1 MSSTRREFLQSSLLV
16 AGAAGAAPLT
26 AGAAS
31 LSQGGTGTI
40 VAAGPTSAPKVAAA
54 APATPA
60 TMAAAPA
67 IAGDGGPVTRRW
79 IEQRWVLDNVIRANG
94 IDWDQP
100 RSQLYNAPC
109 GPEANADFASIRS
122 RVQKFADIAPAFE
135 ATARRREA
143 LAREAEA
150 AGALVNARENY
161 FMAAVHW
168 AASQWTFDTNNE
180 HNLANN
186 TRKRECYLA
195 YARLA
200 DHRVEAAF
208 VTLPTGQRLPGWFHL
223 PPGYT
228 GGRIP
233 AVVSIPGM
241 DGFKEGS
248 VAVYGD
254 RWLSRG
260 IAVLVVEGPGQYE
273 AAVNNIHVSVP
284 GWLATGPATM
294 QWMLAR
300 PEIDPARIGILGSSF
315 GSMFATLACSAEPR
329 FKAIAVANTCLEPG
343 CHTIFEEASPTFKK
357 RFMYMSG
364 YTDEARFDQFRREL
378 TWEGHIDRIKVPYLC
393 IAGSADELCPI
404 EHTER
409 MMKTLQGPK
418 QLLVYQD
425 ARHAVGGVPATN
437 LGPSPS
443 VYGAD
448 WMSARLESKPFTSEH
463 WMIEPSGRV
472 VKTPYA

>member
-1 MSSTRREFLQSSLLV
+1 MGNRRDFLQSTLL
-16 AGAAGAAPLT
+16 AAGAATGAAAGSAATAATPASAPGAL
-26 AGAAS
+26 AGAA
-31 LSQGGTGTI
+31 TGTHH
-40 VAAGPTSAPKVAAA
+40 GP
-54 APATPA
+54 
-60 TMAAAPA
+60 M
-67 IAGDGGPVTRRW
+67 TRRW
-79 IEQRWVLDNVIRANG
+79 MEQRWLLDNVIRANG

-100 RSQLYNAPC
+100 RSVLYNAPC
-109 GPEANADFASIRS
+109 GPEANADFAAIRA
-122 RVQKFADIAPAFE
+122 RVQKYADISPAFE
-135 ATARRREA
+135 AAARRREA
-143 LAREAEA
+143 IAREAES
-150 AGALVNARENY
+150 AGNPVWAREN
-161 FMAAVHW
+161 FFIAAILW
-168 AASQWTFDTNNE
+168 AASQWTFETNSE

-208 VTLPTGQRLPGWFHL
+208 VTLPGGQRLPGWFHL

-248 VAVYGD
+248 VAMYGD

-284 GWLATGPATM
+284 AWQATGRATM
-294 QWMLAR
+294 DWMLAR
-300 PEIDPARIGILGSSF
+300 PEIDPARVGIVGSSF
-315 GSMFATLACSAEPR
+315 GSMFSTIACSAESR

-343 CHTIFEEASPTFKK
+343 CHTIFEEASPTFKM

-364 YTDEARFDQFRREL
+364 ITDEAQFDRFRRDI
-378 TWEGHIDRIKVPYLC
+378 TWEGHVDNLRCPYLC
-393 IAGSADELCPI
+393 IGGEADELSPL

-409 MMKTLQGPK
+409 MMKTMRGPK
-418 QLLVYQD
+418 QLLIYAD
-425 ARHAVGGVPATN
+425 ARHAVGGVPSAN

-443 VYGAD
+443 AYAAD
-448 WMSARLESKPFTSEH
+448 WMSARLSGKPFASER
-463 WMIEPSGRV
+463 WFIEPSGRV
-472 VKTPYA
+472 VKTAY